1 MPHFFFFLLI
11 FICKKRKKEAEESV
25 ESSVEDMECSDKQ
38 TEEATQTRKLNG
50 LLVLI

>member
-1 MPHFFFFLLI
+1 M
-11 FICKKRKKEAEESV
+11 CKKRKKEAEESV
-25 ESSVEDMECSDKQ
+25 ESNVEDMECSDKQ